1 MLSTT
6 TSVQSWDL
14 PVQPHSVTIHVADSD
29 IDELGHVN
37 NAAYVRW
44 LERCAWHHS
53 EQLGLGV
60 AEYRQLD
67 RAMVVL
73 RHEIDYLAAAYQ
85 GEQVQVGTWIVETD
99 GRLRLTRQFQ
109 IVRPADNMTLLR
121 ARSTFVC
128 IELSSGKARRMPA
141 DFVQTYGNAVL
152 MSGKE

>member
-1 MLSTT
+1 MD
-6 TSVQSWDL
+6 WDR
-14 PVQPHSVTIHVADSD
+14 PNPHTVSIRAEDSD

-37 NAAYVRW
+37 NATYVRW

-53 EQLGLGV
+53 EALGLGV
-60 AEYRQLD
+60 AEYHQLD

-85 GEQVQVGTWIVETD
+85 GDEVQVGTWIVETD

-109 IVRPADNMTLLR
+109 IVRARDNMTLLR

-128 IELSSGKARRMPA
+128 IEISSGKARRMPA
-141 DFVQTYGNAVL
+141 DFADIYGKALLQTPV
-152 MSGKE
+152 SQ